1 MLTRR
6 KLLTTAASSVTG
18 AILAGCTADTMASAE
33 FERLLISA
41 LVPLRRNKPPI
52 DDNIKPVASPQ
63 DTSMMA
69 EPISVPN
76 TASLEVTIG
85 QMIMVGFQGLS
96 VDENSP
102 IVRAIRELHIG
113 NVVLFDQDV
122 KHGLGQRNIQSADQ
136 VRILTQS
143 LQSVATIPMLIAT
156 DQEGGFVNRLKE
168 QYGFAPSFSAQALG
182 QRNDLVFTEQQADLT
197 ARQLNDIGINLNLA
211 PVVDLNINPDSPA
224 IGQVERS
231 YSADP
236 GLVTEHARKIVR
248 AHRNH
253 SVLCTLKHFPGHGS
267 ARADTHFDFTD
278 VTQTWSDL
286 ELLPYAALIQSS
298 DCDVVMTAHIFNA
311 NLDKE
316 YPATLSHDIITGI
329 LRERL
334 GFGGVVISDDMQMKA
349 ISDQYTFEKAIELA
363 VLAGV
368 DIIAIANNTS
378 SPNDRT
384 TRAVNTL
391 RKLVDQGILSPER
404 IDQSYHRIM
413 ALKARI
419 NS

>member
-76 TASLEVTIG
+76 TASLEVKIG